1 MSNITDFDAII
12 LSNAIKEKKV
22 STTEVMSA
30 YLDHIDKINPKIN
43 AIISMRSRDDL
54 MQEAKVLENTKSK
67 GWLHGIP
74 FAIKDLAETKGLRT
88 TWGSPI
94 FKDHIPDFDSIV
106 SQRIKDAG
114 AIIIGK
120 TNTPEFGL
128 GSHSYNPVHGVTLNP
143 YDITK
148 TAGGSSGGAAAA
160 LAANLLPVADGSDMM
175 GSLRNPGAFNN
186 IYGFRPSWG
195 LVPNDSDG
203 DIFMQSLSTCGPMA
217 RNPIDLAHLLETLV
231 GPNLL
236 LPTNMSPE
244 ASYIDGLENS
254 LSNRRIGWIGNWS
267 GNYEY
272 EPGILPICEEALR
285 VYEKLGVKIEKFTPN
300 FDTKKLW
307 DSWLIL
313 RSWTISNGM
322 RDHYSDPER
331 QKKLKPEIIYEIE
344 SGLSLTATQIH
355 EASLIRSNW
364 FRYLTEVFKKYDALA
379 LPSAQVF
386 PFNIEKNW
394 PEEINSLEMSTY
406 HQWMEVV
413 IPVSIVG
420 LPAINIPCGFNEN
433 NLPMGLQLFGA
444 MGSDKL
450 ILNFAQ
456 QYHLKTDWPNQKK
469 PIL

>member
-30 YLDHIDKINPKIN
+30 YLDRIEKINPKIN
-43 AIISMRSRDDL
+43 AIISIRSRDDL

-203 DIFMQSLSTCGPMA
+203 DIFM
-217 RNPIDLAHLLETLV
+217 
-231 GPNLL
+231 
-236 LPTNMSPE
+236 
-244 ASYIDGLENS
+244 
-254 LSNRRIGWIGNWS
+254 
-267 GNYEY
+267 
-272 EPGILPICEEALR
+272 
-285 VYEKLGVKIEKFTPN
+285 
-300 FDTKKLW
+300 
-307 DSWLIL
+307 
-313 RSWTISNGM
+313 
-322 RDHYSDPER
+322 
-331 QKKLKPEIIYEIE
+331 
-344 SGLSLTATQIH
+344 
-355 EASLIRSNW
+355 
-364 FRYLTEVFKKYDALA
+364 
-379 LPSAQVF
+379 
-386 PFNIEKNW
+386 
-394 PEEINSLEMSTY
+394 
-406 HQWMEVV
+406 
-413 IPVSIVG
+413 
-420 LPAINIPCGFNEN
+420 
-433 NLPMGLQLFGA
+433 
-444 MGSDKL
+444 
-450 ILNFAQ
+450 
-456 QYHLKTDWPNQKK
+456 
-469 PIL
+469 